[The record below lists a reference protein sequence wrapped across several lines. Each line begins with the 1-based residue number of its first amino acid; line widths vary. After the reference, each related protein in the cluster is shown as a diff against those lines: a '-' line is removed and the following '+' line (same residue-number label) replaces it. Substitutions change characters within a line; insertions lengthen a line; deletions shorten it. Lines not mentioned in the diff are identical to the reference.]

1 MNAEEITALLTR
13 HVAILNSLDEASRP
27 PAIAEVY
34 AENLHFVDPHQEFTG
49 RVHFNGFVQNLHRQ
63 FPGAIFRLA
72 QPIDTHHTIARL
84 SWQFGPPA
92 NPAAVTGQDIAVVAD
107 GQIQALYVFLNKAA

>member
-13 HVAILNSLDEASRP
+13 HVAVFNNLDEAMRS

-34 AENLHFVDPHQEFTG
+34 AQNLVFVDPHQEFTG
-49 RVHFNGFVQNLHRQ
+49 REHFDGFVQNLHRQ
-63 FPGAIFRLA
+63 FPGALFRLA
-72 QPIDTHHTIARL
+72 QPIDTHHAIARL
-84 SWQFGPPA
+84 NWQFGPPA

-107 GQIQALYVFLNKAA
+107 GQIQALYIFLNKTT